1 MVFEVIILNVSAMS
15 MHSSML
21 FFIFK
26 SFEACMKM
34 FAVLDPKI
42 IKSRE
47 NEETTVIVMPT

>member
-1 MVFEVIILNVSAMS
+1 MVFEVIILYVSVTS

-47 NEETTVIVMPT
+47 NEETTVIVMLT

>member
-1 MVFEVIILNVSAMS
+1 MDFEVIILNVSAMS

-26 SFEACMKM
+26 SFEVSMKM

-47 NEETTVIVMPT
+47 NEETTVIVMLT

>member
-1 MVFEVIILNVSAMS
+1 MDFEVIILNVSAMS

-47 NEETTVIVMPT
+47 NEETTVIVMLT